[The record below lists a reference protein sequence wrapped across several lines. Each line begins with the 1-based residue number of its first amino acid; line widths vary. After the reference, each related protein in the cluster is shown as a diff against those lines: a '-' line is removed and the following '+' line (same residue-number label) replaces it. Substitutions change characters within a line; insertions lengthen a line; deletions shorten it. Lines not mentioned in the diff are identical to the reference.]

1 MALENLI
8 SIEVTAQEA
17 TDLTQALTVIE
28 NFMKAKLISL
38 TPEQRKEYGR
48 VGDGRINW
56 LNKANDFMV
65 ANPDTVPPFID
76 IAENTKDRLAS
87 QAINPILS
95 KITTLNTAFED
106 TMIVML
112 NDMYYNALTYYKNVQ
127 VLAKNNV
134 PGASAIYDELKKEF
148 EKSKTTPKQ
157 VDTNVK

>member
-8 SIEVTAQEA
+8 SIEVTAQEV

-56 LNKANDFMV
+56 LNKTNDFMV
-65 ANPDTVPPFID
+65 ANPDTVPTFID
-76 IAENTKDRLAS
+76 VAENTKDRLAS
-87 QAINPILS
+87 QALNPLLS

-106 TMIVML
+106 TLIVML
-112 NDMYYNALTYYKNVQ
+112 NDMYYNGLTYYKNIQ
-127 VLAKNNV
+127 ILANNNV
-134 PGASAIYDELKKEF
+134 PGAGAIYDELKKEF

-157 VDTNVK
+157 ADTTLK